1 MDKPCGER
9 RIARQALG
17 TCWLYAVLN
26 IFLLSDIGI
35 QLVYWAGMHY
45 KGPIIEGQSCSAFS
59 IFSIFYTWL
68 CTLAHNVRTNKY
80 TRISLAK
87 NLLRLIGNAK
97 PFVGRNPSFAPT
109 QKSIWGNSGGHS
121 DKGAARFLSAIG
133 FKEYGTN
140 RIGSAGTF
148 ALYDGRASSW
158 YGTSD
163 IDILIQGREQ
173 WTNADVQNVMRG
185 NVRKMYSRA
194 EYVISHSV
202 QNFLR
207 LGMSWIPPVPVNFR
221 GYTIVG
227 ASIYIKS
234 AKGNNGEHSHHAI
247 VGFICGGV
255 RYIADSNHDGPIVPC
270 NWLNIHELNAK
281 LKFIS
286 APYINK
292 KGVIERDFEFEK
304 YGAIIHVKNTFLS
317 KISGLQPT
325 CQAFL
330 NNFGKFGVVNVSRVT
345 RTSSRNSL
353 KKRTG
358 SKNTKGSNGQS
369 TRVYTN
375 DEKRRMALLANRRK
389 RALNNKRGMSVIGR
403 LGSGI

>member
-9 RIARQALG
+9 RIAKQALG

-35 QLVYWAGMHY
+35 QIMFWAGMHY
-45 KGPIIEGQSCSAFS
+45 KGPIIEGQSCSVFS

-68 CTLAHNVRTNKY
+68 CTLAHNVETNKE
-80 TRISLAK
+80 TKISLAK
-87 NLLRLIGNAK
+87 NLLRVIGNAK
-97 PFVGRNPSFAPT
+97 KSGGRIPSFAFT
-109 QKSIWGNSGGHS
+109 KKNLWGNRGGHS
-121 DKGAARFLSAIG
+121 DKGAARFLSDIG

-148 ALYDGRASSW
+148 ALYDGRVSSW

-173 WTNADVQNVMRG
+173 WTNADVRNVMSG
-185 NVRKMYSRA
+185 NVGKMYSRA
-194 EYVISHSV
+194 EYIVSHSV

-207 LGMSWIPPVPVNFR
+207 LGMNWIPPVPVNFR

-227 ASIYIKS
+227 ASIYIRS
-234 AKGNNGEHSHHAI
+234 ANGNNGAHSHHAI

-270 NWLNIHELNAK
+270 NWLNIRELNAN
-281 LKFIS
+281 LKIIS
-286 APYINK
+286 AAYKNK
-292 KGVIERDFEFEK
+292 NGVADRNFEFEK

-330 NNFGKFGVVNVSRVT
+330 NNFGKFGVVNVSRVP
-345 RTSSRNSL
+345 RTSSRNSM

-358 SKNTKGSNGQS
+358 SGNSSS
-369 TRVYTN
+369 TRVYTPQ
-375 DEKRRMALLANRRK
+375 EKMRMALLAGRRK
-389 RALNNKRGMSVIGR
+389 EAFNKQRRMPVFGR
-403 LGSGI
+403 LGSGSKGVN